1 MLRMN
6 WSKGLVLATAGTAVA
21 LSVFS
26 SSPAQAL
33 TITNN
38 FRVDITEGSLANQSF
53 FGSFRYDDA
62 ALTDPSKQIF
72 DPNNGNLL
80 INDSNGLLDLSFN
93 FLGNIYTQA
102 SDVSF
107 PDFPQLNF
115 QNGLFQALDFLV
127 FEEPFAPNPV
137 IPGPIIGFITG
148 YDFPGF
154 APDVPVFLAFAGDP
168 SAAEIVSSGTITYGV
183 QSIPTPALLPG
194 LIGLGIGVFRK
205 RRQQNQNIAPDTA
218 L

>member
-1 MLRMN
+1 MSRMN
-6 WSKGLVLATAGTAVA
+6 WSKGLVLAMAGTAVT

-38 FRVDITEGSLANQSF
+38 FRVDITRGFLTNQSF

-62 ALTDPSKQIF
+62 ALTDPSKQII
-72 DPNNGNLL
+72 DPDNGNLL

-102 SDVSF
+102 SDVGF
-107 PDFPQLNF
+107 PDFPQLDF
-115 QNGLFQALDFLV
+115 KNGLFQSLDFLV
-127 FEEPFAPNPV
+127 FEEPFAPNPL
-137 IPGPIIGFITG
+137 IPGPITGFITA
-148 YDFPGF
+148 YDFDL
-154 APDVPVFLAFAGDP
+154 DVPVFLAFADDP
-168 SAAEIVSSGTITYGV
+168 NLQKVVSSGTVTYGV
-183 QSIPTPALLPG
+183 QPIPTPALLPS

-205 RRQQNQNIAPDTA
+205 RKQQDQNIASDIA